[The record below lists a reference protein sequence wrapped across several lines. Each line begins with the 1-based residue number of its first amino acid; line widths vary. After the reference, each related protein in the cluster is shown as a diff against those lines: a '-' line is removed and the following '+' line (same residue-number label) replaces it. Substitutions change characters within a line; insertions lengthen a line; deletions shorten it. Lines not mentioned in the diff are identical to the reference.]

1 MNKQQKGNSDVHAF
15 SIKYYNK
22 VCYLTKLKLTS
33 LLLAFQTLLQYTFAG
48 IQVII
53 IITYVFASNVN
64 LVTISG
70 KYFAPDDLNLLA
82 YGNISKG
89 TEYEI
94 YIFPVGKM
102 SIYNGY
108 LGFSLKLFKLM
119 TVYIIL
125 FIEKFQQ
132 IFQLYSRYQEDRHHH
147 LSIVYL
153 KQSGF

>member
-1 MNKQQKGNSDVHAF
+1 MNAF

-53 IITYVFASNVN
+53 IIKYVFASNVN

-82 YGNISKG
+82 HGNI
-89 TEYEI
+89 
-94 YIFPVGKM
+94 
-102 SIYNGY
+102 
-108 LGFSLKLFKLM
+108 
-119 TVYIIL
+119 
-125 FIEKFQQ
+125 
-132 IFQLYSRYQEDRHHH
+132 
-147 LSIVYL
+147 
-153 KQSGF
+153 